1 MNDENIIKW
10 LKEHN
15 ENAFKEHNILEITD
29 PKEVIMIEK
38 EEYYNLKEENQ
49 RLNND
54 IKILLK
60 ENEAKEK
67 VIIKYDNVLNE
78 LEEGLQEAYKELQPN
93 ELING
98 RIFIENVLKDLK
110 ESDK

>member
-49 RLNND
+49 RLNN
-54 IKILLK
+54 
-60 ENEAKEK
+60 
-67 VIIKYDNVLNE
+67 VLNE